1 MEITLND
8 KIRIS
13 SINLNII
20 GNEEMA
26 FILNNL
32 KKI

>member
-1 MEITLND
+1 MEITPNE

-20 GNEEMA
+20 GTEEIA